1 MQASSSGDI
10 ISILREYTEELPKE
24 IRSPAEEDLLLLVE
38 PVDFKRNI
46 IFSPGVTIYKAIFG
60 RGKTYGIGYYTVHY
74 CEREKECSAI
84 YINVRRMHEVISNEV
99 NRNPSDP
106 LLSSIVKSGTVRLDL
121 ELLYTIVTI
130 LSGKYKNMF
139 EVGDV
144 VSTTDLRNVNLQII
158 DSIKRD
164 VMGVEDSLKLSR
176 LFESLVE
183 NLVLK
188 NHISPK
194 LILILDEFEG
204 IIGDWYVRLEEVK
217 NLILSLLHSLRS
229 SKGGVLERYPNTFT
243 LIMTIQELAYPSQ
256 AMREFR
262 RSAAPILGK
271 ILSVEDDLSIPIK
284 FSLYDSDNIKE
295 YYEKAIK
302 LLSQKGLISKY
313 EEERLAQISG
323 CISYYMSPLLK
334 MPARLFFEIL
344 RNIVS
349 QVVLRKNE
357 ILSRINTPNNGKS
370 VCDNVKKILEEIRS
384 MVAGA
389 GIYGL
394 YMSKEVSGI
403 TKDKIFSML
412 RKLAIELENSA
423 GVYISEIKA
432 NGYEGIVIP
441 YAGSKRAATIILYKG
456 RNVKLGETKYR
467 QGFLKHYGSILT
479 NFCGYAKGNKDDE
492 CKIIIVHPEEVNIIG
507 MVSVIQEIQQIGST
521 RIQKRVIDV
530 PLDRDEL
537 AALYIN
543 SPSTDS
549 TNQLS
554 FLGGDMQYYEQ
565 RFKEVIQ
572 RIKMQVEKEVSPK

>member
-1 MQASSSGDI
+1 MQTSSSGDI

-74 CEREKECSAI
+74 CERVKECSAI
-84 YINVRRMHEVISNEV
+84 YINVRRMHKVINSEV

-121 ELLYTIVTI
+121 ELLYTIVTV

-158 DSIKRD
+158 DSIRRD

-204 IIGDWYVRLEEVK
+204 IIDDWYLRLEEVK
-217 NLILSLLHSLRS
+217 NYILSILYSLRS
-229 SKGGVLERYPNTFT
+229 SKGGVLEKYPNTFT
-243 LIMTIQELAYPSQ
+243 LIMTIQELAYPSEV
-256 AMREFR
+256 MREFR

-284 FSLYDSDNIKE
+284 FSLYDCDSIKE

-323 CISYYMSPLLK
+323 CISYYFSPLLK

-349 QVVLRKNE
+349 QVILRKNE
-357 ILSRINTPNNGKS
+357 ILSRINTPNNGQS

-384 MVAGA
+384 KVAGA

-394 YMSKEVSGI
+394 YMSKEVTGI

-412 RKLAIELENSA
+412 KKLAIELENSA
-423 GVYISEIKA
+423 STYISEIRA

-441 YAGSKRAATIILYKG
+441 YAGSKGAATVILYKG

-467 QGFLKHYGSILT
+467 QGFLKHYGSVLT

-507 MVSVIQEIQQIGST
+507 MVNAIQEIQQIGST

-554 FLGGDMQYYEQ
+554 FLGGDIQYYEQ

-572 RIKMQVEKEVSPK
+572 RIKMQVQKEVSPK

>member
-1 MQASSSGDI
+1 MQTSSSGDI

-74 CEREKECSAI
+74 CERVKECSAI
-84 YINVRRMHEVISNEV
+84 YINVRRMHKVINSEV

-121 ELLYTIVTI
+121 ELLYTIVTV

-158 DSIKRD
+158 DSIRRD

-204 IIGDWYVRLEEVK
+204 IIDDWYLRLEEVR
-217 NLILSLLHSLRS
+217 NYILSILYSLRS
-229 SKGGVLERYPNTFT
+229 SKGGVLEKYPNTFT

-256 AMREFR
+256 VMREFR

-284 FSLYDSDNIKE
+284 FSLYDCDSIKE

-323 CISYYMSPLLK
+323 CISYYFSPLLK

-349 QVVLRKNE
+349 QVILRKNE
-357 ILSRINTPNNGKS
+357 ILSRINTPNNGQS

-384 MVAGA
+384 KVAGA

-394 YMSKEVSGI
+394 YMSKEVTGI

-412 RKLAIELENSA
+412 KKLAIELENSA
-423 GVYISEIKA
+423 GTYISEIRA

-441 YAGSKRAATIILYKG
+441 YAGSKGAATVILYKG

-467 QGFLKHYGSILT
+467 QGFLKHYGSVLT

-507 MVSVIQEIQQIGST
+507 MVNAIQEIQQIGST

-554 FLGGDMQYYEQ
+554 FLGGDIQYYEQ

-572 RIKMQVEKEVSPK
+572 RIKMQVQKEVSPK

>member
-10 ISILREYTEELPKE
+10 VSILREYTEELPKE

-74 CEREKECSAI
+74 CERVKECSAI
-84 YINVRRMHEVISNEV
+84 YINVRRMHEVINREV
-99 NRNPSDP
+99 KGKPSDP

-144 VSTTDLRNVNLQII
+144 VSTSDLRNVNLQII
-158 DSIKRD
+158 DTIRRD

-204 IIGDWYVRLEEVK
+204 IIDDWYLRLEEVK
-217 NLILSLLHSLRS
+217 NYILSILYSLRS
-229 SKGGVLERYPNTFT
+229 SKGGVLEKYPNTFT

-256 AMREFR
+256 VMREFR

-284 FSLYDSDNIKE
+284 FSLYDYDSIKE

-323 CISYYMSPLLK
+323 CISYYLSPLLK

-357 ILSRINTPNNGKS
+357 ILSGINTRNNGRS
-370 VCDNVKKILEEIRS
+370 VCENVKKILEEIRS
-384 MVAGA
+384 RVAGA
-389 GIYGL
+389 GIYRL
-394 YMSKEVSGI
+394 YMSKEVTGI

-423 GVYISEIKA
+423 DTYISEIKA

-441 YAGSKRAATIILYKG
+441 YAGPKRATTIILYKG

-507 MVSVIQEIQQIGST
+507 MVNVIQEIQQIGST
-521 RIQKRVIDV
+521 RIQKKVIDV

-537 AALYIN
+537 VALYIS
-543 SPSTDS
+543 SPSTHS

-565 RFKEVIQ
+565 RFKEVIH
-572 RIKMQVEKEVSPK
+572 RIKMQVQKEVSPK

>member
-74 CEREKECSAI
+74 CERVKECSAI
-84 YINVRRMHEVISNEV
+84 YINVRRMHKVINSEV

-121 ELLYTIVTI
+121 ELLYTIVTV

-158 DSIKRD
+158 DSIRRD

-204 IIGDWYVRLEEVK
+204 IIDDWYLRLEEVK
-217 NLILSLLHSLRS
+217 NYILSILYSLRS
-229 SKGGVLERYPNTFT
+229 SKGGVLEKYPNTFT

-256 AMREFR
+256 VMREFR

-284 FSLYDSDNIKE
+284 FSLYDCDSIKE

-323 CISYYMSPLLK
+323 CISYYFSPLLK

-349 QVVLRKNE
+349 HVILRKNE
-357 ILSRINTPNNGKS
+357 ILSRINTPNNGQS

-384 MVAGA
+384 KVAGA

-394 YMSKEVSGI
+394 YMSKEVTGI

-412 RKLAIELENSA
+412 KKLAIELENSA
-423 GVYISEIKA
+423 STYISEIRA

-441 YAGSKRAATIILYKG
+441 YAGSKGAATVILYKG

-467 QGFLKHYGSILT
+467 QGFLKHYGSVLT

-507 MVSVIQEIQQIGST
+507 MVNAIQEIQQIGST

-554 FLGGDMQYYEQ
+554 FLGGDIQYYEQ

-572 RIKMQVEKEVSPK
+572 RIKMQVQKEVSPK

>member
-1 MQASSSGDI
+1 MQTSSSGDI

-46 IFSPGVTIYKAIFG
+46 IFSPGVTIYKAIYG

-74 CEREKECSAI
+74 CERVKECSAI
-84 YINVRRMHEVISNEV
+84 YINVRRMHEVINSEV
-99 NRNPSDP
+99 SRNPSDP

-158 DSIKRD
+158 DSIRRD

-204 IIGDWYVRLEEVK
+204 IIDDWYLRLEEVK
-217 NLILSLLHSLRS
+217 NYILSILYSLRS
-229 SKGGVLERYPNTFT
+229 SKGGVLEKYPNTFT

-256 AMREFR
+256 VMREFR

-284 FSLYDSDNIKE
+284 FSLYDCDSIKE

-302 LLSQKGLISKY
+302 LLSQKGLISKH

-323 CISYYMSPLLK
+323 CISYYFSPLLK

-357 ILSRINTPNNGKS
+357 ILSRINTPNNGQS
-370 VCDNVKKILEEIRS
+370 VCDNVKKILEEIRLK
-384 MVAGA
+384 VAGA

-394 YMSKEVSGI
+394 YASKEVTGI

-412 RKLAIELENSA
+412 KKLAIELENSA
-423 GVYISEIKA
+423 GTYISEIRA
-432 NGYEGIVIP
+432 NGYEGIVVP

-456 RNVKLGETKYR
+456 RNVKLGETKYH

-507 MVSVIQEIQQIGST
+507 MVNVIQEIQQIGST

-565 RFKEVIQ
+565 RFKEVIH
-572 RIKMQVEKEVSPK
+572 RIKMQVQKEVSPK